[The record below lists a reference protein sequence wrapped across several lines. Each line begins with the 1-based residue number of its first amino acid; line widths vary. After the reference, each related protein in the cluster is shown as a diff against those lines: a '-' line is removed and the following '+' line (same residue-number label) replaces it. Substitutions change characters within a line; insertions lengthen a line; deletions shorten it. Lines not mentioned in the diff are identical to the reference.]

1 MAAKKKTLSIR
12 RTLDRK
18 TGALHT
24 SVGKVTHDQ
33 PADVPR
39 DEAQRLVDLG
49 VAELVG
55 SDAETETAGPDVQTT
70 ANE

>member
-12 RTLDRK
+12 RSWERA

-24 SVGKVTHDQ
+24 SVGKVTHDE
-33 PADVPR
+33 PCDVPR

-49 VAELVG
+49 LAELVG
-55 SDAETETAGPDVQTT
+55 GDVVDDSAGPDVQATT
-70 ANE
+70 NE

>member
-12 RTLDRK
+12 RALDRA

-24 SVGKVTHDQ
+24 SVGRVTHAQ
-33 PADVPR
+33 PCEVPR
-39 DEAQRLVDLG
+39 DEAQRLVDSG
-49 VAELVG
+49 AAELVG
-55 SDAETETAGPDVQTT
+55 SDAETETAGPDVQPN

>member
-1 MAAKKKTLSIR
+1 MTAKKKTLSIR

-24 SVGKVTHDQ
+24 SVGRVTHDE
-33 PADVPR
+33 PCDVPR
-39 DEAQRLVDLG
+39 DEAQRMIDSG

-55 SDAETETAGPDVQTT
+55 GAVADDSAGPDVHAT